1 MPAFTL
7 RLCALSAFL
16 SSLVVVECQFLR
28 PGHADPKTITQKCLA
43 TPNIPY
49 LSQYMEDEVVYNAFF
64 AKDPKCDGVIV
75 EMGGFDGKTFSNS
88 WFFQYALNWRALLV
102 EAFPDNYAKMVVN
115 RPDATNVFGAICP
128 GKSISFQPATNGAT
142 GGAAQD
148 MSDIHK
154 DRFVDASAALV
165 EVPCMM
171 LSELFQK
178 NEIDHVDLF
187 YLDVEGGEL
196 TVLETFDWSV
206 PIDMFV
212 IEMDGTNVQKD
223 EAVRQLLRSHG
234 YVTPFSM
241 LDECRSQRPQCM
253 PSEIFV
259 LREISESK
267 YVKTMAA

>member
-43 TPNIPY
+43 TPNVPY
-49 LSQYMEDEVVYNAFF
+49 LSVHGGRSCLQCFLRKRSQVRWCYRRD
-64 AKDPKCDGVIV
+64 
-75 EMGGFDGKTFSNS
+75 GGFDGKTFSNS

-128 GKSISFQPATNGAT
+128 GKSISFQPAKNGAT

>member
-1 MPAFTL
+1 
-7 RLCALSAFL
+7 
-16 SSLVVVECQFLR
+16 
-28 PGHADPKTITQKCLA
+28 
-43 TPNIPY
+43 
-49 LSQYMEDEVVYNAFF
+49 MEDEVVYNAFF
-64 AKDPKCDGVIV
+64 ATDPKCDGVVV

-88 WFFQYALNWRALLV
+88 WFFQYSLNWRAVLV
-102 EAFPDNYAKMVVN
+102 EALPDNYAKMVVN
-115 RPDATNVFGAICP
+115 RPDATNIFGAICQ
-128 GKSISFQPATNGAT
+128 GKSISFQPAKHAAT
-142 GGAAQD
+142 GGAVQD
-148 MSDIHK
+148 MSDYHK
-154 DRFVDASAALV
+154 DVFVDASVALV

-178 NEIDHVDLF
+178 NGIAHVDVF

-212 IEMDGTNVQKD
+212 VEMDFSNVQKG

-241 LDECRSQRPQCM
+241 LDACRSQLSKCM

-259 LREISESK
+259 LREISDSK
-267 YVKTMAA
+267 YVKAMTA